1 MGRMIASAAI
11 LFCFALI
18 VAEIVSRVL
27 PALVR

>member
-1 MGRMIASAAI
+1 MGRGIASAAI